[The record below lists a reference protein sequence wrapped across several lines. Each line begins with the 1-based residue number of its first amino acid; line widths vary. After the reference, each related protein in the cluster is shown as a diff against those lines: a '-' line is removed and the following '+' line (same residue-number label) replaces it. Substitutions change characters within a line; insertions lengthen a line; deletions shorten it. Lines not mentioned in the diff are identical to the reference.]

1 MDLRQTISSS
11 NNWLDLKAK
20 IDACFNTKHKGDIFE
35 LLTKLYLQIDPR
47 YVSKLTTV
55 WLYNEIPTNTLKK
68 LNLPTKDMG
77 IDLIAETNEGEYW
90 AIQCKYKADES
101 KSLTWREIS
110 TFQSLAFSKAKGISF
125 GLVATTVDRSAN
137 VFKDQKEDVKLLAG
151 EVWRDLDVEFFKQA
165 KKLLAQKIVRPIP
178 FQPRKHQ
185 QRAVSHAYQHF
196 VLEKATRGKMIMP
209 CGTGKSLTSYWIA
222 KELEAKTV
230 VIAVPSLSLIN
241 QTLKAWLREV
251 IANMQTV
258 DWIAICSDK
267 TAGEVDSAISTQ
279 DLGIPTNT
287 DPEIIAKWLRK
298 RSPDLKV
305 VFTTYQSG
313 KVLAE
318 ASRLAKKVF
327 DLGIMDEAH
336 KTVGD
341 RDKTF
346 AHLLSDENIKIRKR
360 VFMTAT
366 ERRYAGNRDEIISMD
381 NPEVYG
387 DTFELLTFKEAL
399 EQDPPILSDYKILTM
414 LIDKEEVVKYIQERA
429 IVKPD
434 RGKWDDG
441 VQAEMLAG
449 IVALNQAMEKY
460 PIKHAVSF
468 HTSIAKAQAFRNN
481 QQTYTEAVEKGNDQV
496 ETFFVSGKT
505 PTSIRSRIIKEFA
518 SSDRALI
525 SNARCLTEGVD
536 VPNIDGVLFAD
547 PKRSAVDIVQAVGR
561 ALRLADG
568 KDFGYIIIPV
578 LIEDETGFE
587 NSGAFQTILTV
598 LRALASNDER
608 IVEYFR
614 DRADKKQSTDLRFTP
629 ELTESLLERIDLDQF
644 VKSIE
649 LQVWNRLAKLNWR
662 PFEEARNYV
671 RSLGLKNLAEWRLY
685 QKSGQ
690 KPDDIPSTPARSYQG
705 RGWINLGDWLGTGTI
720 AAQLIKFRSFEK
732 ARDFAR
738 SLELKSVRAWQQFCV
753 NAQKPDDI
761 PSNAYTTYK
770 DEGWISWADF
780 LGFAYKPFEEAR
792 EFARSLGLKNGNDWK
807 VFCKSGLKP
816 PNIPISP
823 REVYKHKGW
832 IGIGDWLGTGSVST
846 QFRKYRTFESAR
858 EFVISLGL
866 KSQSE
871 WNLYCKSGQKPDDIP
886 ISLSHVY
893 KDEGWISWADFLG
906 YSFRSFV
913 EAREFVISLGL
924 KSQSEWNLYCKS
936 GQKPD
941 DIPSGPNQAYKSEWL
956 GYGDWLGTGN
966 IANHQMEFLEFSI
979 ARKIVRKLKIPSATS
994 WMSYCKGKSKHLPIK
1009 QDDIPARP
1017 DITYRHSGW
1026 VDWSDW
1032 LGLKEQGIVRNSARQ
1047 LIGKRGFKKSR
1058 LFAQS
1063 LKLNSAAEWRQYC
1076 KGALTDYPSLPDDIP
1091 HNPHVSYKKDGWVSW
1106 GDWLGTGR
1114 DAPGSINFMEYENA
1128 KRFVHKLKLDSY
1140 PEWNKYIKGTFSNL
1154 PQLPA
1159 NIPKNPLQYYKKQ
1172 GEWVS
1177 VSDWL
1182 GTKNIAD
1189 IDKRGLFPSANGFKR
1204 MMKTEKISTAKQYRI
1219 YYTKKKNNLEELLI
1233 PHDPVSYYKEFN
1245 SWGDISG
1252 VYHVRHLE
1260 KLSFKDAR
1268 SFVHKL
1274 SLKSRN
1280 DWRFFCKGGLANL
1293 PERPPNLPT
1302 KPEVAYKDQG
1312 WKGWPDFLGY

>member
-298 RSPDLKV
+298 RSQGLKV

-318 ASRLAKKVF
+318 ASRIAKRVF

-399 EQDPPILSDYKILTM
+399 EQEPPILSDYKILTM
-414 LIDKEEVVKYIQERA
+414 LIHKEDVAKYIQKRA

-449 IVALNQAMEKY
+449 VVALNQAMEKY

-468 HTSIAKAQAFRNN
+468 HTSITKAQAFRSN
-481 QQTYTEAVEKGNDQV
+481 QQTFTETIKKKADQV

-505 PTSIRSRIIKEFA
+505 PTSIRARVIKEFA
-518 SSDRALI
+518 SSDKALI

-561 ALRLADG
+561 ALRLSDG

-578 LIEDETGFE
+578 LIEDESDFE

-614 DRADKKQSTDLRFTP
+614 DKADNKPPKDNKFTP
-629 ELTESLLERIDLDQF
+629 ELTECLLERVNLDQF
-644 VKSIE
+644 VESIE
-649 LQVWNRLAKLNWR
+649 LQVWNKLARLSWR
-662 PFEEARNYV
+662 PFNEAREYV
-671 RSLGLKNLAEWRLY
+671 TSLGLKSRKEWREY
-685 QKSGQ
+685 INSGK
-690 KPDDIPSTPARSYQG
+690 KPADIPDSPRYTYRNS
-705 RGWINLGDWLGTGTI
+705 GWISMGDWLGTGTV
-720 AAQLIKFRSFEK
+720 ATYLMEYRPFRKARSFAQSLGLENRNEWHEYSKSGKKPKDIPATPEGTYKDSGWISFGDWLGTGAVATSLREFRSFD
-732 ARDFAR
+732 R
-738 SLELKSVRAWQQFCV
+738 
-753 NAQKPDDI
+753 
-761 PSNAYTTYK
+761 
-770 DEGWISWADF
+770 
-780 LGFAYKPFEEAR
+780 AR
-792 EFARSLGLKNGNDWK
+792 EFARSLDLNGQSEWK
-807 VFCKSGLKP
+807 EFCKSGEKP
-816 PNIPISP
+816 EDIPSNPNRTYLDI
-823 REVYKHKGW
+823 GW
-832 IGIGDWLGTGSVST
+832 LGFGDWLGTGSVANSN
-846 QFRKYRTFESAR
+846 RTFITFTKAR
-858 EFVISLGL
+858 KFARSLGF
-866 KSQSE
+866 QGQQE
-871 WNLYCKSGQKPDDIP
+871 WFKYTKSGQKPVDIP
-886 ISLSHVY
+886 
-893 KDEGWISWADFLG
+893 A
-906 YSFRSFV
+906 
-913 EAREFVISLGL
+913 
-924 KSQSEWNLYCKS
+924 
-936 GQKPD
+936 
-941 DIPSGPNQAYKSEWL
+941 IPSRTYMDNGWKNW
-956 GYGDWLGTGN
+956 GDWLGTGN
-966 IANHQMEFLEFSI
+966 ISNSNKDFKSFQE
-979 ARKIVRKLKIPSATS
+979 ARLFVRSLGLKRYHEWAEYS
-994 WMSYCKGKSKHLPIK
+994 KSERRPV
-1009 QDDIPARP
+1009 DIPASP
-1017 DITYRHSGW
+1017 DNTYKNKGWISWADFFGVSGW
-1026 VDWSDW
+1026 GAF
-1032 LGLKEQGIVRNSARQ
+1032 LPFKEAR
-1047 LIGKRGFKKSR
+1047 S
-1058 LFAQS
+1058 FARS
-1063 LKLNSAAEWRQYC
+1063 LKLKKTSEWEQFC
-1076 KGALTDYPSLPDDIP
+1076 KSGQKPDNIP
-1091 HNPHVSYKKDGWVSW
+1091 ASPRNTYKDDGWIGF
-1106 GDWLGTGR
+1106 GDWLGTG
-1114 DAPGSINFMEYENA
+1114 N
-1128 KRFVHKLKLDSY
+1128 
-1140 PEWNKYIKGTFSNL
+1140 
-1154 PQLPA
+1154 
-1159 NIPKNPLQYYKKQ
+1159 
-1172 GEWVS
+1172 VS
-1177 VSDWL
+1177 VKVKKFRPFGEAREYAQSLGLKGYRDWREYFENSERPIDVPAHPNKIYADKGWISWSDFL
-1182 GTKNIAD
+1182 GNIGWGEY
-1189 IDKRGLFPSANGFKR
+1189 RSF
-1204 MMKTEKISTAKQYRI
+1204 TEASKFAKSLKFESLREWKQYSPSGQRP
-1219 YYTKKKNNLEELLI
+1219 EDI
-1233 PHDPVSYYKEFN
+1233 PSH
-1245 SWGDISG
+1245 
-1252 VYHVRHLE
+1252 
-1260 KLSFKDAR
+1260 
-1268 SFVHKL
+1268 
-1274 SLKSRN
+1274 
-1280 DWRFFCKGGLANL
+1280 
-1293 PERPPNLPT
+1293 PET
-1302 KPEVAYKDQG
+1302 IYKDQG
-1312 WKGWPDFLGY
+1312 WSGWPDFLGYEPKKKKK